1 MSCFMFTPDP
11 GSERASSVEDYQN
24 TCSEFIVD
32 ISSDYK
38 DWVDRYHLGE
48 EETKSR
54 KATIDDIVQST
65 NKWIYRYSDNIKKI
79 DIVMNDGINK
89 MAENTAG
96 YPFNFQVSVN
106 NMRRYTMHS
115 LGPVKLNV
123 KATPREARLARIGNY
138 NKDQL
143 LLISSSSPVN
153 FNFSNESLKAA
164 DILDDYFVIDASQCQ
179 RLDLIS
185 VTVIVEEVDQDYASE
200 RRGYSTLILLT

>member
-1 MSCFMFTPDP
+1 MITPDN
-11 GSERASSVEDYQN
+11 GSRNAGSVEDYQN
-24 TCSEFIVD
+24 TCAEFIVD
-32 ISSDYK
+32 ISKDYK
-38 DWVDRYHLGE
+38 DWVDRYQLSE
-48 EETKSR
+48 EETQSR
-54 KATIDDIVQST
+54 KATIDNIVQT
-65 NKWIYRYSDNIKKI
+65 TIEWIYRYCETIKKI

-89 MAENTAG
+89 MAENAAG

-115 LGPVKLNV
+115 VGQVKLNV

-138 NKDQL
+138 HKDQL

-164 DILDDYFVIDASQCQ
+164 DILDDYFVIDATHCQ
-179 RLDLIS
+179 RNDLIS
-185 VTVIVEEVDQDYASE
+185 VTVVVEEMTQDYASE

>member
-1 MSCFMFTPDP
+1 MITPDN
-11 GSERASSVEDYQN
+11 GSRHAGSVEDYQN
-24 TCSEFIVD
+24 TCAEFIVD
-32 ISSDYK
+32 ISKDYQ
-38 DWVDRYHLGE
+38 DWVERYQLSK
-48 EETKSR
+48 EETQSR
-54 KATIDDIVQST
+54 KATIDNIVQT
-65 NKWIYRYSDNIKKI
+65 TIEWIYRYCDNIKKI

-115 LGPVKLNV
+115 VGQVKLNV
-123 KATPREARLARIGNY
+123 RATPREARLARIGNY
-138 NKDQL
+138 HKGQL

-164 DILDDYFVIDASQCQ
+164 DILDDYFIIDASHCH
-179 RLDLIS
+179 RNDLIS
-185 VTVIVEEVDQDYASE
+185 VTVVVEEMYQDYASE